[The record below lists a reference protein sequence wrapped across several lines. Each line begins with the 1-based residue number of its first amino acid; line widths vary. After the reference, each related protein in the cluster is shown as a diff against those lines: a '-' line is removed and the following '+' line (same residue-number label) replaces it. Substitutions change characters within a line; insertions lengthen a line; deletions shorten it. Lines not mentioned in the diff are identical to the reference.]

1 MKALEDELHRVQTA
15 IGDLTTMVAHVRNDI
30 GIIRSISDAAPTA
43 ANAQAIGLEVT
54 RDRLQKL
61 EMSVRSKAGRCQQRH
76 NAVHH
81 SGTSALDDLE
91 RTAIHQNH
99 CIARLERKLDQLALA
114 VAEPRP
120 PAYDQSTH
128 EHARNLDRLDTE
140 LAVDTAKTVIDTTRD
155 DAARRSGPKSATPSE
170 QVPIG

>member
-1 MKALEDELHRVQTA
+1 MKALEDELHRVQTT

-30 GIIRSISDAAPTA
+30 GIIRSISNAATTA

-76 NAVHH
+76 NAVHN

-99 CIARLERKLDQLALA
+99 CIARLEKKLDRLALTIA
-114 VAEPRP
+114 DTVHPDYEG
-120 PAYDQSTH
+120 STG
-128 EHARNLDRLDTE
+128 EHARNLDRLDAE
-140 LAVDTAKTVIDTTRD
+140 LTVDAAKTVIDTTRD
-155 DAARRSGPKSATPSE
+155 DAARRSGPRPATPSE
-170 QVPIG
+170 QMPIG